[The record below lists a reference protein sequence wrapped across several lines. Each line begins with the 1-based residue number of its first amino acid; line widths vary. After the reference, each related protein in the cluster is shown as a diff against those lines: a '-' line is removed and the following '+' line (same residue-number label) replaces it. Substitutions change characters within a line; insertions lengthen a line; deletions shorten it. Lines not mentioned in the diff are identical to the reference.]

1 MSTAVLFYFSLLI
14 RHTMTAWVYDRGCV
28 VGSVNYCNFFDSV
41 ALIVKIANSFGD
53 IQCTIYQKVVV
64 FGFNFVFNSH

>member
-1 MSTAVLFYFSLLI
+1 
-14 RHTMTAWVYDRGCV
+14 MTAWVYDRGCV

-41 ALIVKIANSFGD
+41 ALKVMIANSFGD